1 MKGHTYPL
9 IGVLAH
15 CLSYPIYIMSFSKEA
30 KEALVNKIDGGSIR
44 ILIHVPGR
52 GPRCTG
58 ELILQRNSQ
67 GVILE
72 SFEVSLGILSDDA
85 RVGLF
90 YFVNCYV
97 SDISFR
103 MGGHPLSYVQLLDH
117 PDQPTL
123 YDILT
128 KWTPDQINRD
138 IPFHVLEKPRA
149 EKPHAELLT
158 SMRAELTTLEKERDE
173 LRELGVIQSSI
184 QQCRVAIAT
193 LREQLKDYL

>member
-1 MKGHTYPL
+1 
-9 IGVLAH
+9 
-15 CLSYPIYIMSFSKEA
+15 MSFSKEA

-72 SFEVSLGILSDDA
+72 SFEVSLGILSDDS

-103 MGGHPLSYVQLLDH
+103 MGSHPLSYVQLLDH
-117 PDQPTL
+117 LDQPTL
-123 YDILT
+123 FDILT

-138 IPFHVLEKPRA
+138 IPFHEPER
-149 EKPHAELLT
+149 PHAELLT
-158 SMRAELTTLEKERDE
+158 TMRAELTTLEKERDE